1 MAIEN
6 QAVGNVRGFG
16 YGNCIAAVRFVPGA
30 TPTVQEGWGVRTV
43 ARNGG
48 AGLYRITL
56 ADKYPGFIVLVTANT
71 TNTTLYNFTRVE
83 AFSVAN
89 STIDISHKSVA
100 FASVASGPAASDSV
114 DSITVYIYSRGQ

>member
-6 QAVGNVRGFG
+6 QGVGPIKGYGFGNV
-16 YGNCIAAVRFVPGA
+16 IAAVRFAPGA
-30 TPTVQEGWGVRTV
+30 TPTIQEGWGIKSV

-56 ADKYPGFIVLVTANT
+56 ADKYPGFITLVSANT
-71 TNTTLYNFTRVE
+71 SNTTLYNFTRVE
-83 AFSVAN
+83 ATSVPN

-100 FASVASGPAASDSV
+100 FASVASGPAASDNV
-114 DSITVYIYSRGQ
+114 DSITVLIYSRGQ